1 MDAEVEEVLPKEDL
15 KAEAS
20 DLMVK
25 FDPSGAKAET
35 PFARN
40 IYYISRLNLPIEVV
54 LPFDVNVSRA
64 TLLFDA
70 LDC

>member
-1 MDAEVEEVLPKEDL
+1 MEAEVEEVLPKEDL

-20 DLMVK
+20 DLMAK

-40 IYYISRLNLPIEVV
+40 ICLGE
-54 LPFDVNVSRA
+54 A
-64 TLLFDA
+64 C
-70 LDC
+70 LDHKIPARCCL